1 MKKVILIISLF
12 LIFISG
18 ISYANAQSA
27 SIRGMIK
34 DKNNNPLE
42 FVSVSIKGTTI
53 GSISNAEGYY
63 YLSLTPGENI
73 SILFSTLSYKKK
85 EITINIKE
93 GENIV
98 IDVILESSTSDLPV
112 VEIRDKQI
120 LSSDLVKIDPK
131 HSKFIPGPGGQI
143 ENLVKT
149 MPGVSSSNELTSQY
163 SVRGGNFDENL
174 VYVNGIEIY
183 RPFLVRSGQQEGL
196 SFINSDLV
204 SEITF
209 SSGGYNAEYGDKM
222 SSVLDIHYKE
232 PEEFAGSASISLLEG
247 SMHFEG
253 ASPNKNI
260 YYLFGFRHKSNQYL
274 LGTFDTKGDYKPSF
288 TDIQTLI
295 NWKINYNWD
304 LSFLGNYSR
313 NNYLFVPEVQK
324 TRFGHLTDVRE
335 LTIYFDGHEV
345 DRFTTGLGAL
355 SLQYKPYKGL
365 LLQFNTSVFQSDE
378 NETFDILGQYWIQE
392 IQTDFGQ
399 DDFGQPTGRSLGVGS
414 FLNHARNYLNAIVWN
429 VEHKGQNQIE
439 NHFLSWGVKY
449 QYEDIYDRIR
459 EWSLLDSA
467 GYSLPREPEYY
478 VILQE
483 SINTDIQ
490 LNSSRFSGFIQN
502 TWDTEKTHGRF
513 SFTTG
518 LRANYWTYSEQF
530 IVSPRIT
537 AMYKPYWA
545 PKFSFRASTG
555 HYSQPAFY
563 RELRDLEGNLNPNI
577 KAQESYHFV
586 LGSEYVF
593 RAWDRP
599 FKYTTDIYYKILK
612 NLIPYE
618 IDNVRIRYHAE
629 NSSEGYAM
637 GMDMRIH
644 GEFVPGIDSW
654 ASISIMQTEEKI
666 EGSYYEDDDGNLVST
681 GYIPR
686 PTDQRFNFNL
696 FFQDFLPRNPTYKV
710 HLGLVYG
717 TGLPFGPP
725 DSERYKNT
733 LRMPSYRRV
742 DIGFSKQLI
751 GEKTKLSDKNPLKR
765 INSAWISLEVFNLF
779 EINNTISYMWVRD
792 IENRLMAVPN
802 YLTSRLINL
811 KLAVHF

>member
-1 MKKVILIISLF
+1 MKKIIIFTILTSLLLIANFTYAQTAIVQGVVMDNDSIALEYVSVAVKGTLTGTISNSDGFYF
-12 LIFISG
+12 LKLKPGS
-18 ISYANAQSA
+18 
-27 SIRGMIK
+27 SIRI
-34 DKNNNPLE
+34 E
-42 FVSVSIKGTTI
+42 
-53 GSISNAEGYY
+53 
-63 YLSLTPGENI
+63 
-73 SILFSTLSYKKK
+73 FSTLGYAKK
-85 EITINIKE
+85 EVLVNINE
-93 GENIV
+93 GENKTIN
-98 IDVILESSTSDLPV
+98 VILEPATTNLPA
-112 VEIRDKQI
+112 VEIMDKQV
-120 LSSDLVKIDPK
+120 LSGDLVKIDPK
-131 HSKFIPGPGGQI
+131 NTKFLPGPGSKI
-143 ENLVKT
+143 ENIVKT
-149 MPGVSSSNELTSQY
+149 MPGVSSSSELTAQY

-204 SEITF
+204 SSITF
-209 SSGGYNAEYGDKM
+209 SSGGFKAQYGDKM
-222 SSVLDIHYKE
+222 SSVLDIKYKE
-232 PEEFAGSASISLLEG
+232 PEEFAASVSMSLLEG
-247 SMHFEG
+247 SLHFEG
-253 ASPNKNI
+253 SSPNNKI

-288 TDIQTLI
+288 TDVQALV
-295 NWKINYNWD
+295 NWKINDELD
-304 LSFLGNYSR
+304 LSLLTNYSR

-355 SLQYKPYKGL
+355 SLDYSPHKNLSLK
-365 LLQFNTSVFQSDE
+365 FISSVFQSDE
-378 NETFDILGQYWIQE
+378 KETFDILGQYWIQE

-429 VEHKGQNQIE
+429 VQHKGFYKSDNNQID
-439 NHFLSWGVKY
+439 WGIKY

-467 GYSLPREPEYY
+467 GYSLPRSPEYE
-478 VILQE
+478 LLMQE
-483 SINTDIQ
+483 SIYTDIK
-490 LNSSRFSGFIQN
+490 LRTSRFSAYIQN
-502 TWDTEKTHGRF
+502 TLELEKSHGRY
-513 SFTTG
+513 SITG
-518 LRANYWTYSEQF
+518 GVRANYWNYSEQF
-530 IVSPRIT
+530 IISPRLT
-537 AMYKPYWA
+537 ALYKPYWA
-545 PKFSFRASTG
+545 PKFTFRASTG
-555 HYSQPAFY
+555 HYSQPPFY

-599 FKYTTDIYYKILK
+599 FKYTTEIYYKILK

-629 NSSEGYAM
+629 NSSEGYAT
-637 GMDMRIH
+637 GLDMRIH

-654 ASISIMQTEEKI
+654 ASVSLMKTEEKI
-666 EGSYYEDDDGNLVST
+666 EGSYYEDDEGNLVST

-742 DIGFSKQLI
+742 DLGFSKQLI
-751 GEKTKLSDKNPLKR
+751 GENTKFSEKNPLR
-765 INSAWISLEVFNLF
+765 LINSAWISLEVFNLF
-779 EINNTISYMWVRD
+779 KINNTISYMWVRD

-811 KLAVHF
+811 KLAANF